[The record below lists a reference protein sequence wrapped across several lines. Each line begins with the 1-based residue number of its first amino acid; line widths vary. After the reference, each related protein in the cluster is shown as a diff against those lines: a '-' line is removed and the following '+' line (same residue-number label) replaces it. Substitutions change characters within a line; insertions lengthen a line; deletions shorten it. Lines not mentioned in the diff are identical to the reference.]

1 MRRRDFIGCVSAL
14 SLLPVALSRTASAG
28 VATRLSHCGLSQHAN
43 ATDLVFDLSGT
54 NNGYRYFTL
63 DNPPR
68 LIVDL
73 PGIAPPLPQTPDLNS
88 TPIQRIRS
96 GIKDGGLRMVLDLHH
111 PVQASATLATPQ
123 RLVVTLDSA
132 VAAKASGDKLSSAA
146 PAVIAI
152 DPGHGGKDPGAVS
165 HTGTHEKRVAFE
177 IGQRL
182 KTLLQQD
189 PLFQPRLLRTGDYFI
204 PLHQRVLAARDAGA
218 HMFIS
223 VHADAAPTT
232 SAKGASVYILSE
244 HGSSSAMARW
254 MAESEN
260 SADRY
265 ASLRESTLYRDDP
278 RLSSMLLEM
287 SMQGT
292 IEASQRLGKLMLG
305 ELGRATALHQRSVN
319 QAGFAVLKSP
329 EIPSILVENG
339 FMSNRDDCQRLVT
352 SSHQQMLAEALYS
365 SVKDYFQRYPRPTV

>member
-1 MRRRDFIGCVSAL
+1 MKRREFIGFVSAL
-14 SLLPVALSRTASAG
+14 SLLPAAYGRIAQ
-28 VATRLSHCGLSQHAN
+28 ATPAMRLQRYGLTRHSN
-43 ATDLVFDLSGT
+43 ATDLVFDLGGT

-68 LIVDL
+68 LIIDL
-73 PGIAPPLPQTPDLNS
+73 PGIAPPLPQTPDLRG

-96 GIKDGGLRMVLDLHH
+96 GIKDGGLRLVLDLHH
-111 PVQASATLATPQ
+111 SVQASAALATPQ

-132 VAAKASGDKLSSAA
+132 VAAKASGDRLSSAS
-146 PAVIAI
+146 PAIIAI

-177 IGQRL
+177 IGQKL
-182 KTLLQQD
+182 KTLLHED
-189 PLFQPRLLRTGDYFI
+189 PRFQPRLIRTGDYFI

-223 VHADAAPTT
+223 VHADAAPTHN
-232 SAKGASVYILSE
+232 AKGASVYILSE

-265 ASLRESTLYRDDP
+265 ASLRESSLYRDDP

-292 IEASQRLGKLMLG
+292 IEASQRLGALMLG
-305 ELGRATALHQRSVN
+305 ELGRATALHQRRVN

-339 FMSNRDDCQRLVT
+339 FMSNREDCQRLVT
-352 SSHQQMLAEALYS
+352 SSHQQMLSEALYS
-365 SVKDYFQRYPRPTV
+365 SIKDYFQRYPRPTV